1 MLRNFLKEF
10 HETMIETIGYSAIK
24 DIVGPKSKEKEIEY
38 DLDNVEIE
46 VNLVEV
52 L

>member
-1 MLRNFLKEF
+1 
-10 HETMIETIGYSAIK
+10 MIETIGYSAVK
-24 DIVGPKSKEKEIEY
+24 DIVNPQLMNEEVEY
-38 DLDNVEIE
+38 GLVNVEIE